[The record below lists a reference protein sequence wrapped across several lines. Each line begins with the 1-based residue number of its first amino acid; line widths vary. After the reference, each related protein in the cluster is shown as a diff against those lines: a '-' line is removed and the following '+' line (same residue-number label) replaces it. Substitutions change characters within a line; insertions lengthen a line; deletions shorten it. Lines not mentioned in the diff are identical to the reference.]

1 MSTIHHKKS
10 HSDEDE
16 ILIEEQGEALQNIF
30 DLRAI
35 DTLDGN
41 EEDEVNLPGSNIVYV
56 GIHEKLSDPLSTSPP
71 TPLPTTPPPLSAFT
85 SLRAY
90 HQSSNSNSG
99 NNGNGAIHHKQSQE
113 KNGVNPEELPE
124 IWKAPPAPVNTE
136 SPTPAPTEDVRR
148 VNPAP
153 DSSTATTDMGGK
165 RVCSSVDG
173 SFGTQSSKNNGVV
186 LRYQYELTQD
196 LSDIDWNINS
206 RGERDGSDYL
216 KSDVLPVLEGAISD
230 WLLPELFEE
239 CVREDSEGFVIGEG
253 GRRLSDVV
261 GSNSA
266 LDEKSGGL
274 RQQRRLSSVIG
285 LDAEPVDFALEQT
298 ECTSNYTPSDPL
310 KSTQC
315 HHIEGAL
322 TLYFPPTY
330 SLTSLL
336 SSTTLTTLKSIQEGM
351 EKGTLKE
358 SHHGILDLTFLDGS
372 FSLTPILPGD
382 KSVDSSS
389 TEGSKGNGGLV
400 AGIVIPLLLVLCL
413 GVLLGWRT
421 HQAKKSA
428 LNEEELDMEEDVYTS
443 PKTWVASNGDQEE
456 DVHDDADDHSTT
468 SSGSSSTGGEGTATD
483 EEEEYNDDGT
493 SSYSSQDSEE
503 IYVDDED
510 DDFDQERDL
519 NSMYGNKSPYGSSSK
534 KKERQQKRKKP
545 NTNIVIGGGDEM
557 SVATGATGAT
567 GMHSVASERT
577 VKMKNIVLPSI
588 DINMR

>member
-56 GIHEKLSDPLSTSPP
+56 GIHEKLSDPSSTSPP

-298 ECTSNYTPSDPL
+298 GELLITVVYFYTRYLLSIMISHSRTSFLLISNLITRM
-310 KSTQC
+310 
-315 HHIEGAL
+315 HIQ
-322 TLYFPPTY
+322 LYPKRPPEIHPMPPHRR
-330 SLTSLL
+330 SFNSLL
-336 SSTTLTTLKSIQEGM
+336 PSNLF
-351 EKGTLKE
+351 
-358 SHHGILDLTFLDGS
+358 SHIA
-372 FSLTPILPGD
+372 PIIYYSND
-382 KSVDSSS
+382 
-389 TEGSKGNGGLV
+389 T
-400 AGIVIPLLLVLCL
+400 
-413 GVLLGWRT
+413 
-421 HQAKKSA
+421 Q
-428 LNEEELDMEEDVYTS
+428 VY
-443 PKTWVASNGDQEE
+443 PRGY
-456 DVHDDADDHSTT
+456 
-468 SSGSSSTGGEGTATD
+468 GEGNFKG
-483 EEEEYNDDGT
+483 E
-493 SSYSSQDSEE
+493 SSRYIGFDVFGWELQFDS
-503 IYVDDED
+503 
-510 DDFDQERDL
+510 
-519 NSMYGNKSPYGSSSK
+519 NSP
-534 KKERQQKRKKP
+534 
-545 NTNIVIGGGDEM
+545 GG
-557 SVATGATGAT
+557 
-567 GMHSVASERT
+567 
-577 VKMKNIVLPSI
+577 
-588 DINMR
+588 